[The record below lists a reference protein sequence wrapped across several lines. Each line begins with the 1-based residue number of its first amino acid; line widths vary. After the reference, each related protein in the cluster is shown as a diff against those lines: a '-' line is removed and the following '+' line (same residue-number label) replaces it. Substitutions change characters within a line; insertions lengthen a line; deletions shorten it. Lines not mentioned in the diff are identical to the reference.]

1 MRLHVGRESTY
12 PFPNAA
18 CLLSKCLGGMVMTME
33 QQYGKHGIGWYG
45 HTHAGDINCNQ
56 CAYLETALQ
65 QISGD
70 YGCWKTD

>member
-1 MRLHVGRESTY
+1 
-12 PFPNAA
+12 
-18 CLLSKCLGGMVMTME
+18 MVMTME